1 MNFKRNLL
9 FLLLLLSIIMCT
21 VSGCAKPSDT
31 SITSTPDV
39 SKASSSSPAVTLTIS
54 AAASLTESMEEIKK
68 LYTAEKSNV
77 TIVYN
82 FGASGSLQQQIEQGA
97 PVDIFLS
104 AAAKQMDALDAKSLI
119 LKDTRA
125 NLLENKV
132 VLIIPK
138 DSTGIT
144 DFKDVTSDKIK
155 KIALGEPK
163 SVPVGQY
170 SEEIFTKLGIL
181 HTVKPKAIYAKDVK
195 GVLTW
200 VESGNADAGIVYST
214 DAKASTKIT
223 VVAEAPIGSHSPIL
237 YPAAVIKDSKN
248 LEAAKDFMKFISSA
262 KCKVVYEKYGFTF
275 LAK

>member
-1 MNFKRNLL
+1 MNFKRKLL
-9 FLLLLLSIIMCT
+9 SLLLLLSMIMST
-21 VSGCAKPSDT
+21 VAGCAKPTGT
-31 SITSTPDV
+31 STTSTPEV
-39 SKASSSSPAVTLTIS
+39 SKAPSSAPAVTLTIS

-97 PVDIFLS
+97 PADIFLS
-104 AAAKQMDALDAKSLI
+104 AAPKQMDALDAKSLI
-119 LKDTRA
+119 LKDTRV

-132 VLIIPK
+132 ALIIPK
-138 DSTGIT
+138 DGTGIT

-155 KIALGEPK
+155 KLALGEPK

-170 SEEIFTKLGIL
+170 SEEVFTKLGIL
-181 HTVKPKAIYAKDVK
+181 DAVKPKAVYAKDVK
-195 GVLTW
+195 EVLTW

-214 DAKASTKIT
+214 DAKASTKIK
-223 VVAEAPIGSHSPIL
+223 VVAEAPTGSHSPIL

-262 KCKVVYEKYGFTF
+262 KCKAVYEKYGFTF

>member
-1 MNFKRNLL
+1 
-9 FLLLLLSIIMCT
+9 
-21 VSGCAKPSDT
+21 
-31 SITSTPDV
+31 
-39 SKASSSSPAVTLTIS
+39 
-54 AAASLTESMEEIKK
+54 MEEIKK

-97 PVDIFLS
+97 PADIFLS
-104 AAAKQMDALDAKSLI
+104 AAPKQMDALDAKSLI
-119 LKDTRA
+119 LKDTRV

-132 VLIIPK
+132 ALIIPK
-138 DSTGIT
+138 DGTGIT

-155 KIALGEPK
+155 KLALGEPK

-170 SEEIFTKLGIL
+170 SEEVFTKLGIL
-181 HTVKPKAIYAKDVK
+181 DAVKPKAVYAKDVK
-195 GVLTW
+195 EVLTW

-214 DAKASTKIT
+214 DAKASTKIK
-223 VVAEAPIGSHSPIL
+223 VVAEAPTGSHSPIL

-262 KCKVVYEKYGFTF
+262 KCKAVYEKYGFTF